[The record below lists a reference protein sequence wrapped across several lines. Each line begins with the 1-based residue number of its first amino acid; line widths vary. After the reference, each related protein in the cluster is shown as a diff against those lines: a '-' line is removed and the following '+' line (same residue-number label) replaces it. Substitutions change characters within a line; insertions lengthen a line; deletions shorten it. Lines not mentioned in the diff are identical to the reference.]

1 MSNILRRPMFKLGG
15 QSSDGV
21 GITSGFRKGY
31 NAGGNE
37 WMEEIDW
44 SNLGG
49 SKGIYETMGKAIGPT
64 MEAMKG
70 AGKMDN
76 YDLAMLISNVAGKG
90 GSIYDMVTEAQTQVM
105 PYADRYKKTQA
116 SMGPAAFNML
126 GTMGSL
132 AAKSEAANKQTATE
146 IRLDASR
153 TARGMASAVGG
164 IDNLKGADLDK
175 YNALQKIALQGGF
188 LTPQEALA
196 EAADLAPDIVGD
208 KWEDYSD
215 ERKLQI
221 INNIAKGL
229 ASSTGK
235 LEALRSNQATG
246 GRVGLRLSYPG
257 TVEEASMAEQ
267 IQTPGG
273 VEDITENEEVIAEG
287 QENVPRQP
295 HQDPFV
301 ILRARL
307 PKEITDDVVKLIAY
321 NPDAFKDFAAIE
333 TQQDVINFNE
343 TYGVELVLPTEQV

>member
-1 MSNILRRPMFKLGG
+1 MPNILRRPMFRLGG

-21 GITSGFRKGY
+21 GITSGLNRRNY
-31 NAGGNE
+31 AE
-37 WMEEIDW
+37 
-44 SNLGG
+44 SNYGDLLKKMNDNPNM
-49 SKGIYETMGKAIGPT
+49 SSQDYANMMSTMLPNLIT
-64 MEAMKG
+64 QMQG

-90 GSIYDMVTEAQTQVM
+90 GSISDMVTEATTQVM

-116 SMGPAAFNML
+116 AMGPAAFSML
-126 GTMGSL
+126 GTMGGL
-132 AAKSEAANKQTATE
+132 AAKSEAANRPLLPEVKTRMLEELATWKTDKVDE
-146 IRLDASR
+146 NGEWINHDDNIEWQ
-153 TARGMASAVGG
+153 ARMNI
-164 IDNLKGADLDK
+164 IDS
-175 YNALQKIALQGGF
+175 GF
-188 LTPQEALA
+188 LTETEARV
-196 EAADLAPDIVGD
+196 EAGKIVKSLEEFEEAGNSKKNRILKAWID
-208 KWEDYSD
+208 F
-215 ERKLQI
+215 L
-221 INNIAKGL
+221 
-229 ASSTGK
+229 TG
-235 LEALRSNQATG
+235 RSESVSYAQG
-246 GRVGLRLSYPG
+246 GRVGLQNSFPG
-257 TVEEASMAEQ
+257 TVEQASMAEQ

>member
-21 GITSGFRKGY
+21 GITSGFRKNYAYGPKY
-31 NAGGNE
+31 LDLLEKSYEDATGSLE
-37 WMEEIDW
+37 
-44 SNLGG
+44 NLGKVG
-49 SKGIYETMGKAIGPT
+49 TPE
-64 MEAMKG
+64 
-70 AGKMDN
+70 
-76 YDLAMLISNVAGKG
+76 LMLTLSDVIRQG
-90 GSIYDMVTEAQTQVM
+90 GSISDMIGNATSAVLPM
-105 PYADRYKKTQA
+105 
-116 SMGPAAFNML
+116 
-126 GTMGSL
+126 
-132 AAKSEAANKQTATE
+132 AANYQKAQSMIPSMKFKNLATMAE
-146 IRLDASR
+146 LGIKADQA
-153 TARGMASAVGG
+153 ARPLEK
-164 IDNLKGADLDK
+164 DR
-175 YNALQKIALQGGF
+175 ALQMSRQADEMKRAAEAEYGKGNVPLNIQDEYESLKIIALGNAFMSTSQAYAK
-188 LTPQEALA
+188 AL
-196 EAADLAPDIVGD
+196 EIIGKVEGEIDEEDKERLANIVGV
-208 KWEDYSD
+208 
-215 ERKLQI
+215 L
-221 INNIAKGL
+221 
-229 ASSTGK
+229 TGQRWGGK
-235 LEALRSNQATG
+235 TG
-246 GRVGLRLSYPG
+246 GRVGLQNSFPG